1 MLAMPNLAI
10 HLGYHWPAG
19 TREPAGT
26 LPSLPSRGL
35 SLATAGESHRRYG
48 VLKTSRLSVLLCRTD
63 THSSCRDPLPGQRT
77 RQGTRKAPSQF
88 VFFSLRNGVIA
99 PSGQVNIFGP
109 LSVQYITKVLSVM
122 PASSSALSTWPT
134 FLSWSIITS

>member
-19 TREPAGT
+19 TRQPAGT
-26 LPSLPSRGL
+26 MPSLPSRGL

-63 THSSCRDPLPGQRT
+63 THCSCRDPQMEGDL
-77 RQGTRKAPSQF
+77 
-88 VFFSLRNGVIA
+88 VIA
-99 PSGQVNIFGP
+99 VRVDVSEVAIPKFARINAELFAR
-109 LSVQYITKVLSVM
+109 L
-122 PASSSALSTWPT
+122 
-134 FLSWSIITS
+134 